1 MGTLWQDIRFGLRTL
16 AKSPGFT
23 AVAIV
28 ALALGIGAN
37 TAIFSIADAFLLK
50 PLNIPDPE
58 HLVVVAELAPNQT
71 SGTNSVSGA
80 NFVDWKAQTKSYDA
94 FGAYEWDD
102 VNLTSPAALPE
113 KVQGFKVSQNIFELC
128 GERPLLGRTFSQEED
143 QPGHDGVVILG
154 QRLWERRFGGDAH
167 IIGQELHIDGRP
179 YTVIGIMRKNFD
191 FPQTAE
197 LWVPMAFTPQQLQ
210 DRKSHFF
217 LTLGKLK
224 AGVTVVSANA
234 EIKTLAKRLA
244 DTYPD
249 TNHNWSARVTP
260 IRIFELGDDT
270 IQYTVM
276 LLGAVGFLLLIVCA
290 NVTNLQLVRG
300 ASRHKEM
307 AIRVALGG
315 SRWRLVRQLLTE
327 SVLVALGGALLGLVL
342 AKWAVSLVVVHMPP
356 EVAKY
361 IPGWSEIR
369 LDSRAMLFT
378 MIAGV
383 VAGIVS
389 GLLPAF
395 QGARLD
401 VNETLK
407 EGGRSS
413 SSARGRHFL
422 RNGLVITQVALAT
435 ILVVGSALL
444 VRGFHTLLNFNRG
457 FEPETLLTMYLNLPD
472 TRYAKTEQR
481 NQFYSQVLERM
492 NAMPGVLGA
501 AGTSWI
507 PYGDGGGNSQFSIE
521 GRPWRDASET
531 PTIMNLAVSP
541 NYLHMV
547 HVPLIQGREL
557 SEADIADSQLVGLI
571 SQSLAKRYW
580 PAGDAIGHHIR
591 IGGNDSKNPWMT
603 VVGIVGDVKMDWG
616 STRPLYAIYRTYRQ
630 APRGYFALVVR
641 SAGDPMSLARP
652 AGAAVAA
659 IDNDMPLTDVMPM
672 SKVIGNSIIGIAYVS
687 VMMGVIG
694 VMALIL
700 AAVGVYGVMAFTVT
714 ERTYEIG
721 VRMAFGAQTSDVM
734 RMIIGRGVLLA
745 GIGLAIGL
753 PITLAITYALREWIF
768 GIGAADPMTFGAIAG
783 ALLGAALVACWIPAR
798 RATRVDP
805 MIALRYE

>member
-28 ALALGIGAN
+28 ALAMGIGAN

-50 PLNIPDPE
+50 PVNVPDPE
-58 HLVVVAELAPNQT
+58 HLVVLAEMAPGQT
-71 SGTNSVSGA
+71 KDTNSISGA
-80 NFVDWKAQTKSYDA
+80 NYVDWKAQAKS
-94 FGAYEWDD
+94 FESLSAYMWDD
-102 VNLTSPAALPE
+102 VNLTSPGALPE
-113 KVQGFKVSQNIFELC
+113 KVQGFTVSANLFEMC
-128 GERPLLGRTFSQEED
+128 GEKPILGRTFSPEED
-143 QPGHDGVVILG
+143 QPGHDGVVVLG
-154 QRLWERRFGGDAH
+154 QRLWERRFAGDPQ
-167 IIGQELHIDGRP
+167 IIGRELHIDGKP
-179 YTVIGIMRKNFD
+179 YTVIGVMRKGFD

-197 LWVPMAFTPQQLQ
+197 LWLPMAFTPQQLQ
-210 DRKSHFF
+210 DRKNHFF
-217 LTLGKLK
+217 LALGKLNPG
-224 AGVTVVSANA
+224 ATVVSANA
-234 EIKTLAKRLA
+234 EMKTIAKRLSDA
-244 DTYPD
+244 YPD
-249 TNHNWSARVTP
+249 TNHNWSARVIP
-260 IRIFELGDDT
+260 IRIFELGEDT
-270 IQYTVM
+270 IQYTVI

-290 NVTNLQLVRG
+290 NVANLQLVRG

-315 SRWRLVRQLLTE
+315 SRWRLARQLLTE
-327 SVLVALGGALLGLVL
+327 SVLVATGGALLGLVM
-342 AKWAVSLVVVHMPP
+342 AKWAVSLVIAHMPA

-361 IPGWSEIR
+361 IPGWYAIR

-378 MIAGV
+378 MIAGI

-413 SSARGRHFL
+413 SSARGRHVL

-444 VRGFHTLLNFNRG
+444 VRGFHTLLTYNQG
-457 FEPETLLTMYLNLPD
+457 FQPDTLLTMYMNLPD
-472 TRYAKTEQR
+472 TRYTKPEQR
-481 NQFYSQVLERM
+481 NQFYSQVLEKM
-492 NAMPGVLGA
+492 STMPGVMGA

-507 PYGDGGGNSQFSIE
+507 PYGDGGGNAQFSIE
-521 GRPWRDASET
+521 GRPWQNASET
-531 PTIMNLAVSP
+531 PTVSNIAVSP
-541 NYLHMV
+541 NYLQMV
-547 HVPLIQGREL
+547 HVPLIRGREL
-557 SEADIADSQLVGLI
+557 TDQDITDSQLVALI
-571 SQSLAKRYW
+571 SQSLAKRFW
-580 PAGDAIGHHIR
+580 PSSDPIGQHIR
-591 IGGNDSKNPWMT
+591 IGGNDSKNKWMT
-603 VVGIVGDVKMDWG
+603 VVGIVGDVKMDWS

-630 APRGYFALVVR
+630 APRGYFAMMLR
-641 SAGDPMSLARP
+641 SSGDPMSLAP
-652 AGAAVAA
+652 AAAAAVTS
-659 IDNDMPLTDVMPM
+659 IDSEMPLTDVLPM
-672 SKVIGNSIIGIAYVS
+672 SKVISNNIIGIAYVS

-734 RMIIGRGVLLA
+734 KIIIGRGLLLA
-745 GIGLAIGL
+745 GIGLGIGL
-753 PITLAITYALREWIF
+753 PVTLGFTYVLREWIF
-768 GIGAADPMTFGAIAG
+768 GIGAADPVTFSVI
-783 ALLGAALVACWIPAR
+783 GAALLSAALLACWIPAR

>member
-23 AVAIV
+23 AVAVV

-50 PLNIPDPE
+50 PVNIPDPE
-58 HLVVVAELAPNQT
+58 HLVVIGELAPGQT
-71 SGTNSVSGA
+71 TDTNSVSGA
-80 NFVDWKAQTKSYDA
+80 NFVDWKAQTRS
-94 FGAYEWDD
+94 FESLGAYQWDD

-113 KVQGFKVSQNIFELC
+113 KVQGFKVTSNLFELC
-128 GERPLLGRTFSQEED
+128 GERPLIGRTFLSEED

-154 QRLWERRFGGDAH
+154 QRLWGRRFGGDQH
-167 IIGQELHIDGRP
+167 IIGQQLHIDGRP
-179 YTVIGIMRKNFD
+179 YTVIGIMRKAFD

-224 AGVTVVSANA
+224 PAVTIRSASA
-234 EIKTLAKRLA
+234 EMKTLARRLSDA
-244 DTYPD
+244 YPD
-249 TNHNWSARVTP
+249 TNHNWSARVVSV
-260 IRIFELGDDT
+260 RNFELGDFTVRYT
-270 IQYTVM
+270 IM

-290 NVTNLQLVRG
+290 NVANLQLVRG

-327 SVLVALGGALLGLVL
+327 SVMVALGGAILGLVL

-356 EVAKY
+356 EVAKF
-361 IPGWSEIR
+361 IPGWYEIR
-369 LDSRAMLFT
+369 LDARAMFFT

-383 VAGIVS
+383 LAGVVA

-395 QGARLD
+395 QGVRLD

-413 SSARGRHFL
+413 SSARGRHVL
-422 RNGLVITQVALAT
+422 RNVLVIAQVTLAT
-435 ILVVGSALL
+435 FLVIGSGLL
-444 VRGFHTLLNFNRG
+444 VRGFRTLLHYNQG
-457 FEPETLLTMYLNLPD
+457 FQPNTLLTMYVNLPD
-472 TRYAKTEQR
+472 TRYSKPEQHT
-481 NQFYSQVLERM
+481 QFYSQVLERM
-492 NAMPGVLGA
+492 SAMPGVVAA
-501 AGTSWI
+501 AGTSWV
-507 PYGDGGGNSQFSIE
+507 PYGDGGGTSQFSIE
-521 GRPWRDASET
+521 GRPWRNVSET
-531 PTIMNLAVSP
+531 PTIMNLVVSP
-541 NYLHMV
+541 NYLQMV

-557 SEADIADSQLVGLI
+557 SEQDSSDSQLVGMV
-571 SQSLAKRYW
+571 SQTLARRFW
-580 PAGDAIGHHIR
+580 PAGDAIGHHLR

-603 VVGIVGDVKMDWG
+603 VVGIVGDVKMDW
-616 STRPLYAIYRTYRQ
+616 SDTRPLFAIYRPYRQ
-630 APRGYFALVVR
+630 SSRNYFALMVR
-641 SAGDPMSLARP
+641 STGDPMALAP
-652 AGAAVAA
+652 AAGAAVAA
-659 IDNDMPLTDVMPM
+659 VDPEMPLTDVLPM
-672 SKVIGNSIIGIAYVS
+672 TKVISNGTIGIAYIA

-694 VMALIL
+694 GMALVL

-721 VRMAFGAQTSDVM
+721 VRMAFGAETSDVLK
-734 RMIIGRGVLLA
+734 MIIGRGLLLT

-753 PITLAITYALREWIF
+753 PLTFAVTYVLRDLIF
-768 GIGAADPMTFGAIAG
+768 GIGATDPVTFAGIAL
-783 ALLGAALVACWIPAR
+783 ALLGASLLACWIPAR

-805 MIALRYE
+805 IIALRYE

>member
-58 HLVVVAELAPNQT
+58 HLVVVAELAPGQT
-71 SGTNSVSGA
+71 KDTNSVSGA
-80 NFVDWKAQTKSYDA
+80 NYVDWKAQAKS
-94 FGAYEWDD
+94 FESLSAYMWDD
-102 VNLTSPAALPE
+102 VNLTSPNALPE
-113 KVQGFKVSQNIFELC
+113 KVQGFTVSANLFEMC
-128 GERPLLGRTFSQEED
+128 GEKPLLGRTFLPEED
-143 QPGHDGVVILG
+143 QPGHDGEVILG
-154 QRLWERRFGGDAH
+154 QRLWERRFGGDPQ
-167 IIGQELHIDGRP
+167 IIGRELHIDGKP
-179 YTVIGIMRKNFD
+179 YTVIGIMRKAFD

-197 LWVPMAFTPQQLQ
+197 LWLPMAFTPQQLQ
-210 DRKSHFF
+210 DRKNHFF

-224 AGVTVVSANA
+224 PGATVISANA
-234 EIKTLAKRLA
+234 EMKTIAKRLS

-249 TNHNWSARVTP
+249 TNHNWSARVVP

-327 SVLVALGGALLGLVL
+327 SVLVALGGALLGLVM

-361 IPGWSEIR
+361 IPGWYEIR

-383 VAGIVS
+383 VAGIIS

-395 QGARLD
+395 QGARMD

-413 SSARGRHFL
+413 SSARGRHYL
-422 RNGLVITQVALAT
+422 RNSLVITQVALAT

-444 VRGFHTLLNFNRG
+444 VRGFRSILNFNHG

-472 TRYAKTEQR
+472 TRYAKPEQR

-507 PYGDGGGNSQFSIE
+507 PYGDGGGNAQFSIE
-521 GRPWRDASET
+521 GKPWHDASET
-531 PTIMNLAVSP
+531 PTVTNLAVSP
-541 NYLHMV
+541 NYLQMV

-557 SEADIADSQLVGLI
+557 SEQDRSDSQQVGLI
-571 SQSLAKRYW
+571 SQSMAKRYW

-603 VVGIVGDVKMDWG
+603 IVGIVGDVKMDWS
-616 STRPLYAIYRTYRQ
+616 STRPLYAIYRSYRQ
-630 APRGYFALVVR
+630 APRGYFALMVR
-641 SAGDPMSLARP
+641 SSGDPTKLAP
-652 AGAAVAA
+652 AAGAAVAA
-659 IDNDMPLTDVMPM
+659 IDSDMPLTDVMPM
-672 SKVIGNSIIGIAYVS
+672 SKVIGNNIIGIAYVS

-700 AAVGVYGVMAFTVT
+700 AAVGVYGVMAFTVQ

-721 VRMAFGAQTSDVM
+721 VRMAFGAQTSDVL
-734 RMIIGRGVLLA
+734 RMIIGRGLLLA
-745 GIGLAIGL
+745 GIGLGIGL
-753 PITLAITYALREWIF
+753 PVTLGFTYMLREWIF
-768 GIGAADPMTFGAIAG
+768 GIGAADPTTFAVITS
-783 ALLGAALVACWIPAR
+783 ALLFAALVACWIPAR